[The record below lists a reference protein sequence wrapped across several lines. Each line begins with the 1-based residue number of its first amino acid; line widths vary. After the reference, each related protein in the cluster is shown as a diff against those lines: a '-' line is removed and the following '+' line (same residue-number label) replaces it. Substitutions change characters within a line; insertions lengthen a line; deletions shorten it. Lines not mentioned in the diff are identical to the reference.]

1 MESLPVRRRPLPSL
15 PCPTAGA
22 AGEEGDLP
30 GCPSGG
36 GGDLCCS
43 FISGP
48 LSQMS
53 VFDAHIPH
61 RSWSVSTAL
70 RSMRVEVVE

>member
-36 GGDLCCS
+36 GVISAAPSLADLSPRCLYLMRTS
-43 FISGP
+43 RTAHGASAQLSG
-48 LSQMS
+48 LCG
-53 VFDAHIPH
+53 
-61 RSWSVSTAL
+61 L
-70 RSMRVEVVE
+70 K